1 MNDLLAELLSQWQQG
16 RITGGELLSL
26 WRRDGQPDVLLV
38 QILLSLLE
46 SQAQRLK
53 ALEARPPN
61 SKSA

>member
-1 MNDLLAELLSQWQQG
+1 MNDLVAELLDQWKKG
-16 RITGGELLSL
+16 RITGGEVLQL

-53 ALEARPPN
+53 TLEARLPN
-61 SKSA
+61 DKSA